1 MKPRRCR
8 PRLLTKDEARR
19 IALQVAKLPELL
31 GRSRLNL
38 LDTGFTAGG
47 LMAWAVVAPTAG
59 PPRGGLAGVYV
70 GAGAYANVLGTEQ
83 SGSGRVGHVWSN
95 VEPMSQRIDRSGCK
109 RLAAN
114 LGLLAYATV
123 FCLSVAG
130 DGLAFEHSAPA
141 AGRLAAARPFAPNLG
156 RNARP
161 AAHRPFPG
169 ETGFTG
175 VPPHGETQFVSNE
188 IVLHAP
194 SHVSAQAVDAAAR
207 RLGLVAVSSQNL
219 ALSGGTLFR
228 FRIDNGRQVSD
239 VVRELEAEN
248 IGVAQPNYIY
258 RLQ

>member
-1 MKPRRCR
+1 M
-8 PRLLTKDEARR
+8 
-19 IALQVAKLPELL
+19 
-31 GRSRLNL
+31 
-38 LDTGFTAGG
+38 
-47 LMAWAVVAPTAG
+47 
-59 PPRGGLAGVYV
+59 
-70 GAGAYANVLGTEQ
+70 
-83 SGSGRVGHVWSN
+83 
-95 VEPMSQRIDRSGCK
+95 
-109 RLAAN
+109 RLATN